1 MEFSI
6 LENVFYPKIIHLY
19 ASIFQVFAL
28 NNYLCASWLKYF
40 FFTWKCPLSKEYMPL
55 CECFSIFLLK
65 IIYLCASW
73 LKWHFYTEKYF
84 PPAEYTPLT
93 KKVLYTFENLI
104 YPKNIHFCMKVLKVF
119 YQRFSTIMQAY

>member
-40 FFTWKCPLSKEYMPL
+40 FFTWKCPLSKENMPL
-55 CECFSIFLLK
+55 CECFLIFLLK

-84 PPAEYTPLT
+84 PPEYTSSSYLVGPFKCFQDTYLVHKICPT
-93 KKVLYTFENLI
+93 SHKTFQLDKYN
-104 YPKNIHFCMKVLKVF
+104 FF
-119 YQRFSTIMQAY
+119 W

>member
-40 FFTWKCPLSKEYMPL
+40 FFTWKCPLSKENMPL
-55 CECFSIFLLK
+55 CECFSIFILK

-93 KKVLYTFENLI
+93 KKVLYTFKNLL
-104 YPKNIHFCMKVLKVF
+104 YPKNIYPCVSVFQVF
-119 YQRFSTIMQAY
+119 YQRFSTSMQAD